1 MKHKQKITAKM
12 VPMEN
17 FNPFS
22 SVVPP
27 FVSVYFKN
35 DFYTPGHV
43 MDTVEDS
50 DE

>member
-1 MKHKQKITAKM
+1 M

-17 FNPFS
+17 FNTFS
-22 SVVPP
+22 SVVPLL
-27 FVSVYFKN
+27 FQFILKMI
-35 DFYTPGHV
+35 FYTPGHV